1 MLQALLR
8 GCRKWPPIPSMLPPL
23 LPLRLA
29 CFAVAAAAAPCDLS
43 GDWLAL
49 TRVGGGGSIP
59 ASDAAT
65 VRVSQSQDGR
75 FTVSSPDGGTIATG
89 QVLADRNVE
98 LHFAH
103 PVTPSPPPPPPAPC
117 ATAAACNASCVKEQG
132 HASTQCPGGP
142 VYYCCGICTET
153 YACPTN
159 TGLSA
164 CACNPPPPPP
174 VVTMPGTVQ
183 HSCNIVLWDCGEPY
197 SASCEGTSP
206 RATWKKIN
214 PDVAVVHVVYFSHF
228 DAGFTKDTSLEVL
241 DQYYSLWF
249 PKAYAVA
256 AALKAKG
263 GEESFHWTTHPWL
276 ITQMY
281 ANATG
286 NVSQAQL
293 DAMTAAIADGA
304 ISWHAGSMN
313 LQAETADPTLS
324 SFGLSL
330 SDRLNAQFNI
340 TGKKTGMNQKDV
352 PGATIGMVP
361 LAAKAGVKSLH
372 VGVNDFSTPPA
383 VPETSPEMYEPC
395 HTFRWAS
402 GASAGDRATTGSGAL
417 GDSELICFW
426 CSGYSQGAK
435 SLLEGFCLS

>member
-159 TGLSA
+159 TGLL
-164 CACNPPPPPP
+164 CA
-174 VVTMPGTVQ
+174 
-183 HSCNIVLWDCGEPY
+183 L
-197 SASCEGTSP
+197 
-206 RATWKKIN
+206 
-214 PDVAVVHVVYFSHF
+214 
-228 DAGFTKDTSLEVL
+228 
-241 DQYYSLWF
+241 
-249 PKAYAVA
+249 
-256 AALKAKG
+256 
-263 GEESFHWTTHPWL
+263 
-276 ITQMY
+276 
-281 ANATG
+281 
-286 NVSQAQL
+286 
-293 DAMTAAIADGA
+293 
-304 ISWHAGSMN
+304 
-313 LQAETADPTLS
+313 
-324 SFGLSL
+324 
-330 SDRLNAQFNI
+330 
-340 TGKKTGMNQKDV
+340 
-352 PGATIGMVP
+352 
-361 LAAKAGVKSLH
+361 
-372 VGVNDFSTPPA
+372 
-383 VPETSPEMYEPC
+383 
-395 HTFRWAS
+395 
-402 GASAGDRATTGSGAL
+402 
-417 GDSELICFW
+417 
-426 CSGYSQGAK
+426 
-435 SLLEGFCLS
+435 